1 MKFGSYWFE
10 TGTPTFLVELLKT
23 AKYNLNNLT
32 TEVASSDSLAGIESM
47 YTNPVP
53 ILYQSGYLTIKGYD
67 REFRVYNLGFPNKE
81 VEEGFTRFIL
91 PLIQGTDKDWR
102 KFQ

>member
-1 MKFGSYWFE
+1 MKSREFGSYWFE

-23 AKYNLNNLT
+23 ARYNLNQLT
-32 TEVASSDSLAGIESM
+32 VEVASSDSLGGIDSM

-67 REFRVYNLGFPNKE
+67 SEFRVYKLGFPNRE
-81 VEEGFTRFIL
+81 VEDGFTRFL
-91 PLIQGTDKDWR
+91 LSR
-102 KFQ
+102 